1 MTRRRPFIACAG
13 SGDAQHAIW
22 AEEYFGAFLRAHVP
36 NLEMHI
42 YGNGVHANGMKD
54 RNGEP
59 FGTWHERFID
69 WFRDLGFLQK
79 PGVETQAAKDVPAY
93 TAEAPHQPKS
103 MSVADR
109 CRSAGSPAVSR
120 CRGQT
125 DRARAAAAGAA
136 DLRS

>member
-1 MTRRRPFIACAG
+1 MGRATSAWSRPGCGGCHGHPYWAA
-13 SGDAQHAIW
+13 DAQHAIW
-22 AEEYFGAFLRAHVP
+22 ADDFFRAFLDARVP

-79 PGVETQAAKDVPAY
+79 PGIETKASRD
-93 TAEAPHQPKS
+93 
-103 MSVADR
+103 VADY
-109 CRSAGSPAVSR
+109 V
-120 CRGQT
+120 
-125 DRARAAAAGAA
+125 ARRRTGK
-136 DLRS
+136 S